1 MNDMPYRYLTPPAAA
16 PGNAAERFF
25 GRLMSLMVW
34 TLLATMGVVFA
45 LSLLVW
51 LAVMVVTSLIASVF
65 TGRPA
70 AVTVLWRRYR
80 DMTRGLAR
88 QGWRK
93 AEPASATPR
102 ADAASAT
109 GAATP
114 TNGVQDVGWRDVAP
128 GPADATARA
137 PSHP

>member
-34 TLLATMGVVFA
+34 TLLATMGVVLA

-80 DMTRGLAR
+80 EMTRQRWPQQHPG
-88 QGWRK
+88 
-93 AEPASATPR
+93 SATPR
-102 ADAASAT
+102 ADAADVT
-109 GAATP
+109 GASVP
-114 TNGVQDVGWRDVAP
+114 TRVQDVHWREVPAAP
-128 GPADATARA
+128 KAPAPRQQ
-137 PSHP
+137 P